1 MRRHHSS
8 TLDHRRHEREP
19 EPETVGFDDE
29 PEPTPDKAG
38 IQQRIRIIR
47 EAKQRIGRNLRAE
60 ELDRLL

>member
-1 MRRHHSS
+1 
-8 TLDHRRHEREP
+8 LDHRRHEREP
-19 EPETVGFDDE
+19 EPETVEFDDE

-47 EAKQRIGRNLRAE
+47 EAKQRIGRNLRTE

>member
-1 MRRHHSS
+1 MRRHHRS

-19 EPETVGFDDE
+19 EPETVEFDDE

-47 EAKQRIGRNLRAE
+47 EAKQRIGRNLRTE